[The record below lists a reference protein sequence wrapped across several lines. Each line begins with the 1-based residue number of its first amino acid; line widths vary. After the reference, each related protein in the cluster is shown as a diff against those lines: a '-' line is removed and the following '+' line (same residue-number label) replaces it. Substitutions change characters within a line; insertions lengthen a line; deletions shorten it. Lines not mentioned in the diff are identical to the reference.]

1 MLSILFDN
9 NDVNVF
15 EKIQVAT
22 MEVKLPPI
30 VAVTQPVPDLKLVHV
45 AHVDHR
51 VESKLQKLDPATAT
65 FIRGRQIQLIVDR
78 YPVFQQLRE
87 GGRFEYS
94 VECKALLATEET
106 IARAVHHILHENHQI
121 FKKNENQF
129 VTKTP
134 NRRTNGADDLNTIF
148 KPLVKN
154 WSEGQCEFHG
164 RQWQFVL
171 DSYGRR
177 TSGVELAK
185 NLGMTLLNWL
195 NKFKVVFEMGFTRN
209 ANRIHCM
216 TTINTDANAV
226 VVKTVDSAM
235 KISVDAKGQLA
246 TKRIVMKP
254 FVEIVNEPA
263 ESKVWPLRGSP
274 YKPAFSVN
282 FLSIFCQLNFLTEK
296 VSFRPF
302 LSS

>member
-9 NDVNVF
+9 NDAKIF
-15 EKIQVAT
+15 EKTQVAT

-30 VAVTQPVPDLKLVHV
+30 VAVTQAALDSKLVHV
-45 AHVDHR
+45 AHR
-51 VESKLQKLDPATAT
+51 VESKLQKIDPATAT

-78 YPVFQQLRE
+78 YTVFQQLRE

-94 VECKALLATEET
+94 AECKALLATEET

-185 NLGMTLLNWL
+185 KSWDDIVELAQQIQGRIRN
-195 NKFKVVFEMGFTRN
+195 GFYKKRKQDPLYDDDQYRCQCGRREN
-209 ANRIHCM
+209 CGLCYEDFCRR
-216 TTINTDANAV
+216 
-226 VVKTVDSAM
+226 
-235 KISVDAKGQLA
+235 KGTA
-246 TKRIVMKP
+246 C
-254 FVEIVNEPA
+254 NEEDCNEA
-263 ESKVWPLRGSP
+263 ICGNCERAGRSLKCGH
-274 YKPAFSVN
+274 
-282 FLSIFCQLNFLTEK
+282 
-296 VSFRPF
+296 
-302 LSS
+302 